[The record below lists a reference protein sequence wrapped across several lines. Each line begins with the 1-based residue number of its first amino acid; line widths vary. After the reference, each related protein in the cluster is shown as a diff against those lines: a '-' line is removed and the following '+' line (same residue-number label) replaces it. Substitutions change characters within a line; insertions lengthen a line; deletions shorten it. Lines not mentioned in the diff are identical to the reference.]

1 MSKSIRALLVE
12 HSDDDAQLL
21 VREMRQ
27 GGYNIDHLRVETPA
41 ALSSALSEK
50 TWDIVLAE
58 YKMPNFNGTDALRL
72 FKRAG
77 LDCPFVI
84 VSGAMSDETGAATMK
99 AGAHDYLLKENLTR
113 LLPTIDRELQQA
125 EIRRQCKGANDRLE
139 HLASHDLT
147 TDLPNYAFFSE
158 RLVQALLSATAGEK
172 STCCIDHESQPI
184 S

>member
-1 MSKSIRALLVE
+1 MNKLIRALLVE

-27 GGYNIDHLRVETPA
+27 GGYNIDYLRVETPA

-50 TWDIVLAE
+50 SWDIILAE

-99 AGAHDYLLKENLTR
+99 AGAHDYLLKGNLTR
-113 LLPTIDRELQQA
+113 LVPTIERELQQA
-125 EIRRQCKGANDRLE
+125 EIRRQGKVANERLQ

-147 TDLPNYAFFSE
+147 TDLPNSHFFPSVSL
-158 RLVQALLSATAGEK
+158 RRSSTHSARKINLLS
-172 STCCIDHESQPI
+172 
-184 S
+184 